1 MFRLK
6 YSINLVIPSSLLSF
20 RKYFNELIK
29 PVASFVS
36 IANIDSFEPVNFEII
51 KLRIETFL

>member
-29 PVASFVS
+29 PVASLVS
-36 IANIDSFEPVNFEII
+36 KANIDSFDPVNFEII